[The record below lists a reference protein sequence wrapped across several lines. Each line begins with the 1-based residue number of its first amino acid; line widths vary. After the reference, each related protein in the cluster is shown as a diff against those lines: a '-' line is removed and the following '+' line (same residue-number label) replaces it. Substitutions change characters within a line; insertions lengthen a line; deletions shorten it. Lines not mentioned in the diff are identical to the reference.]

1 MTRVVRLRVGLFALA
16 LCAAPGMF
24 IGSIG
29 RGHALAEEAEA
40 AEGSGEAHAEHGK
53 LSFKEIAFGEEKLQ
67 FWGSIVN
74 FGLLV
79 YLIRRGA
86 KKPLGAF
93 LQERKDGIERGIAEA
108 AEMKRK
114 AEAVAA
120 EYAERMKTLDQEL
133 EKLRTDIARAAQDD
147 KARIVAEAHESEKRL
162 RAETESLVARQAEQL
177 ETQIRREV
185 VAAAISAA
193 ERAVRETTN
202 ADDQKR
208 LAEAFARE
216 LANTS
221 QEKRA

>member
-1 MTRVVRLRVGLFALA
+1 MERAVRLRVGLFALT
-16 LCAAPGMF
+16 LCATPAL
-24 IGSIG
+24 SIG
-29 RGHALAEEAEA
+29 RGHALAEEAAA
-40 AEGSGEAHAEHGK
+40 AEGSAEEHAEHGK

-133 EKLRTDIARAAQDD
+133 EKLRTDIARAAQED
-147 KARIVAEAHESEKRL
+147 KARIVAEAQESEQRL
-162 RAETESLVARQAEQL
+162 RAETQELVARQAEQL

-202 ADDQKR
+202 ADDQQR

-216 LANTS
+216 LAKTG